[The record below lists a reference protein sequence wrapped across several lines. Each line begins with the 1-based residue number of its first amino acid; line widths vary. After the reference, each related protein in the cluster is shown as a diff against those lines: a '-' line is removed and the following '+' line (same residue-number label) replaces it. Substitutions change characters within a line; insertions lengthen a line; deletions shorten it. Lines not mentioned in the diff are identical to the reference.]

1 MTEAA
6 VRLAALKPRCTTD
19 QALEFFDAL
28 PTVSVDDIRGR
39 WAGRELETR
48 HPWDG
53 LLTASGWYGKQFD
66 SPEAVHPL
74 LFQTPNGTLF
84 PVNPARIPLN
94 LAGRVPLAAASAAR
108 RLLDVTMPL
117 LRAHGP
123 KARLRNLEHRGKVSA
138 AMVYDQLP
146 IIDVFRRI
154 DDTTLLG
161 LMDMRA
167 AAQPYFFVLTCD
179 SPGPGQRHGE
189 GRPGRVLDVGPLPR
203 NSDDQAQRR

>member
-1 MTEAA
+1 MDTVASNNAGGFLAERRKSPMTEAA
-6 VRLAALKPRCTTD
+6 VRLAALEPRCTTH

-28 PTVSVDDIRGR
+28 PTVSANDIRGR
-39 WAGRELETR
+39 WAGRELKTR

-94 LAGRVPLAAASAAR
+94 LAGRVPLAAVSAAR
-108 RLLDVTMPL
+108 RLLDVTLPL
-117 LRAHGP
+117 LRAHEP

-138 AMVYDQLP
+138 AMLYDQLP

-154 DDTTLLG
+154 DDMTLLG

-167 AAQPYFFVLTCD
+167 AARPYFFVLTCD
-179 SPGPGQRHGE
+179 
-189 GRPGRVLDVGPLPR
+189 
-203 NSDDQAQRR
+203 

>member
-6 VRLAALKPRCTTD
+6 HLAALEPRCTTA

-28 PTVSVDDIRGR
+28 PTVATDDIRGR
-39 WAGRELETR
+39 WAGRELTTG

-74 LFQTPNGTLF
+74 LFQTPRGTLF
-84 PVNPARIPLN
+84 PVDPARIPLS
-94 LAGRVPLAAASAAR
+94 LAGRVPVAAVATAR
-108 RLLDVTMPL
+108 RLLDVATPL
-117 LRAHGP
+117 LRTRGP
-123 KARLRNLEHRGKVSA
+123 KARLRDLRHRDKVSA
-138 AMVYDQLP
+138 AMIYDQLP

-167 AAQPYFFVLTCD
+167 LPRPYFFVLTRD
-179 SPGPGQRHGE
+179 
-189 GRPGRVLDVGPLPR
+189 
-203 NSDDQAQRR
+203 

>member
-1 MTEAA
+1 MDTVATTNAGELLTERRKSVMTEAA
-6 VRLAALKPRCTTD
+6 VRLAALEPRCTTH

-28 PTVSVDDIRGR
+28 PTVSANDIRGR

-74 LFQTPNGTLF
+74 LFQTPNGTVF

-94 LAGRVPLAAASAAR
+94 LAGRVPLAAVSAAR

-117 LRAHGP
+117 LRAYEP

-138 AMVYDQLP
+138 TMMYDQLP

-179 SPGPGQRHGE
+179 
-189 GRPGRVLDVGPLPR
+189 
-203 NSDDQAQRR
+203 

>member
-6 VRLAALKPRCTTD
+6 VRLAALKPRCTTG

-39 WAGRELETR
+39 WAGRELHTR

-74 LFQTPNGTLF
+74 LFQTPKGTLF
-84 PVNPARIPLN
+84 PVNPARIPLS
-94 LAGRVPLAAASAAR
+94 LAGRVPLVVVAAAHR
-108 RLLDVTMPL
+108 FLDVTMPL
-117 LRAHGP
+117 LRAHEP
-123 KARLRNLEHRGKVSA
+123 KARLRNLEHRRKVSA

-167 AAQPYFFVLTCD
+167 AVQPYFFVLTC
-179 SPGPGQRHGE
+179 G
-189 GRPGRVLDVGPLPR
+189 
-203 NSDDQAQRR
+203 